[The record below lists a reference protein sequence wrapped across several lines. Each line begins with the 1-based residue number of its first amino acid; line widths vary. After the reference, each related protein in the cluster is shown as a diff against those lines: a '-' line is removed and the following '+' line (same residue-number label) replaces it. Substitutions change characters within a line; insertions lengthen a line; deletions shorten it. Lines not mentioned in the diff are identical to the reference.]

1 MIKTI
6 KDFNPAKIKDL
17 EGLYTYGAY
26 KDGFNLTASLDSK
39 VKADFSQQ
47 IVNEIVLWK
56 VNRYVNLANAD
67 WLEDF
72 NRLKFIDELDG
83 NQAFVKS
90 ILSSMLKTHGIRLPM
105 ASTMLR
111 FRNPDV
117 FQIIDVRTFRVI
129 YGDDPGRKKIM
140 DANDDNSIDLYFE
153 YLLILK
159 KTCAEKGILFSDADR
174 ILYQFDIVE
183 NKEIL

>member
-26 KDGFNLTASLDSK
+26 KDGFNLTASLDNK
-39 VKADFSQQ
+39 VKVDFDQQ

-56 VNRYVNLANAD
+56 VNRYVNVANAD
-67 WLEDF
+67 WMGDF
-72 NRLKFIDELDG
+72 NKLKFIDELDG
-83 NQAFVKS
+83 NQTFVKS
-90 ILSSMLKTHGIRLPM
+90 ILSNMLKTQGIMLPM

-111 FRNPDV
+111 FRNPNV
-117 FQIIDVRTFRVI
+117 FQIFDEGTFRVI
-129 YGDDPGRKKIM
+129 YGDDLRRKKIM

-153 YLLILK
+153 YLVILK
-159 KTCAEKGILFSDADR
+159 KTCAEKGIVFSDADR

-183 NKEIL
+183 NKEI